1 MALPK
6 DAALE
11 TLPWVS
17 EEVLR
22 QFGRR
27 VVSRRRARGWNQ
39 KELAERTSIP
49 SSRLSR
55 LERGKKAI
63 PRLEELFRLKAVLG
77 GSLDDLLFDPEPSAS
92 RLAQLVRELEE
103 SAPAEELELLCRLLR
118 HIIDS
123 ARCDKD

>member
-1 MALPK
+1 MSLPM
-6 DAALE
+6 DAAPE
-11 TLPWVS
+11 TVPRVS

-39 KELAERTSIP
+39 KELADRTSIP

-55 LERGKKAI
+55 LERGKAV
-63 PRLEELFRLKAVLG
+63 PRLEEQFRFKAVLG

-92 RLAQLVRELEE
+92 SLAQLVRELEE
-103 SAPAEELELLCRLLR
+103 SAPASELELLYRMLR
-118 HIIDS
+118 HLIDGIH
-123 ARCDKD
+123 CDKD